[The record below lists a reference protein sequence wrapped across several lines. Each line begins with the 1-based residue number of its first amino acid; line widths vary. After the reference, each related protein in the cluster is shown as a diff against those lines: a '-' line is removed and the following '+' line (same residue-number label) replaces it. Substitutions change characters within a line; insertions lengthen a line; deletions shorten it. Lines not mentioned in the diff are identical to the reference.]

1 MKYCATQSRRVAL
14 SDADRVTEGLHDREA
29 ALRRLP
35 VPYSLALRL
44 REAGVARKVI
54 CEYVGVD
61 DSSLDGFYRIA
72 EQKLTALQQQRE
84 APAEEG
90 IRNAGIG

>member
-1 MKYCATQSRRVAL
+1 MEYGATQSRPAAA
-14 SDADRVTEGLHDREA
+14 SDADWVTDELSEREA

-44 REAGVARKVI
+44 REAGVAHEVI
-54 CEYVGVD
+54 GEYVGVD
-61 DSSLDGFYRIA
+61 ASSLDGFYRIA

-84 APAEEG
+84 VTEG

>member
-1 MKYCATQSRRVAL
+1 VADDL
-14 SDADRVTEGLHDREA
+14 SEREA

-44 REAGVARKVI
+44 REAGVAREVI
-54 CEYVGVD
+54 CEYVGVEA
-61 DSSLDGFYRIA
+61 SSLDGFYRIA
-72 EQKLTALQQQRE
+72 EEKLTALQQQRE
-84 APAEEG
+84 AAVKEG

>member
-1 MKYCATQSRRVAL
+1 MTDDL
-14 SDADRVTEGLHDREA
+14 SEREA

-35 VPYSLALRL
+35 MPYSLALRL
-44 REAGVARKVI
+44 REAGVAHKVI
-54 CEYVGVD
+54 AEYVGVE

-84 APAEEG
+84 PEVDEG

>member
-1 MKYCATQSRRVAL
+1 M
-14 SDADRVTEGLHDREA
+14 TEDIHDREA

-44 REAGVARKVI
+44 REAGVAREVI

-61 DSSLDGFYRIA
+61 VSSLDGFFRIA

-84 APAEEG
+84 PEVDEG

>member
-1 MKYCATQSRRVAL
+1 MTDEL
-14 SDADRVTEGLHDREA
+14 SEREA

-44 REAGVARKVI
+44 REAGVAREVI
-54 CEYVGVD
+54 GEYIGVD
-61 DSSLDGFYRIA
+61 EPSLDGFYRIA

-84 APAEEG
+84 PAVKEG

>member
-1 MKYCATQSRRVAL
+1 MTDDL
-14 SDADRVTEGLHDREA
+14 SDREA

-44 REAGVARKVI
+44 REAGVAREVI
-54 CEYVGVD
+54 GEYVGVD

-84 APAEEG
+84 PALEKG